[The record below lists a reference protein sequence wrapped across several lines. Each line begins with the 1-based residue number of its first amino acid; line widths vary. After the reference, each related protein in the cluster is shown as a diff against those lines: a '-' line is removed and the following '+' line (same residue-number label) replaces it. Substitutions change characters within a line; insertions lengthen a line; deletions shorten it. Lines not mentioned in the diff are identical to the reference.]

1 MPIPFHGK
9 YTKVQDFLKDWA
21 KIVHG
26 WDGTLQSIKGG
37 RHLAGGVAGTID
49 LHDNVMVAGEWHS
62 FKQSKSWPS
71 EAAFLLTVAED
82 IEDFGQAEVDVIA
95 YLKCGDRPI

>member
-21 KIVHG
+21 IVVHG

-49 LHDNVMVAGEWHS
+49 PHDSVMVAGECHS
-62 FKQSKSWPS
+62 LKRSKSWPS

-82 IEDFGQAEVDVIA
+82 IENYGQAEVDVIA
-95 YLKCGDRPI
+95 YLRSDDRPT